1 MALDIPTFITS
12 PIPQLLASNSV
23 PSDDE
28 RDATHE
34 FIGRLQ
40 NTITAIDGEVVY
52 LRSLLVGKERVER
65 CAVHEVI
72 YQHKAVLGP
81 VRTLAPELLAEI
93 FLHTLP
99 SDTLDLYPVPEHFNP
114 WKIPLLVSQ
123 ISRKWRNVALGTPR
137 LWCTLR
143 IFFKF
148 RFASSDTLSDSYVA
162 LISLWASRSGTCDL
176 GVCLDYHD
184 ASLQFSSL
192 ALRPL
197 TDLCHRW
204 RKVVLIFSPSLL
216 QTIRTQFFG
225 RLEGRMPN
233 LEELSLISTHSFFRP
248 PPSINSVFDNFHT
261 NPNLRRLCLH
271 VEVPSS
277 ELTLPLQQLTTL
289 HLYTRLVSVC
299 ATINNCLEILGNSPN
314 LVEFR
319 AQCGSVDPA
328 VRLPEPVY
336 HHNLQTLQII
346 APKNWSR
353 HQRSRGDLQVLFE
366 RLTLPAL
373 EYLDVYVHKDRHLD
387 DCSFSG
393 FLHRTGRGLLKVGI
407 KGVAFEHIINY
418 LYLTPLAAEVDIK
431 VDTIDDED
439 FYKFGTERT
448 MSTSMSEVPVP
459 RLKHLKISGGIH
471 FTQEAFLGFLKAR
484 WRPEDQGAAP
494 LCQLQS
500 VEVFCDMGGEHLHAE
515 TPNILSYREQGLSIR
530 IHSNN

>member
-1 MALDIPTFITS
+1 MASDIPIFVTS
-12 PIPQLLASNSV
+12 PIPQLLASNPI

-28 RDATHE
+28 RYATHE

-40 NTITAIDGEVVY
+40 NTMTAIDGEM
-52 LRSLLVGKERVER
+52 LRSLLMGKERKR
-65 CAVHEVI
+65 WAVHEVI
-72 YQHKAVLGP
+72 HRHKAVLGP

-99 SDTLDLYPVPEHFNP
+99 SDTLDLYPVPDGFNP
-114 WKIPLLVSQ
+114 WKIPLLVSH

-137 LWCTLR
+137 LWSTLR

-148 RFASSDTLSDSYVA
+148 RFAGYDTLSDSYVA

-197 TDLCHRW
+197 TDLSHRW
-204 RKVVLIFSPSLL
+204 RKMVLIFSPSLL

-233 LEELSLISTHSFFRP
+233 LEELSLISTHSLFRP

-277 ELTLPLQQLTTL
+277 ELALPLQQLTTL

-319 AQCGSVDPA
+319 AQCGSVDPT

-336 HHNLQTLQII
+336 HHNLQTLQIM

-353 HQRSRGDLQVLFE
+353 HQRPRGGLQVLFE

-373 EYLDVYVHKDRHLD
+373 EDLDVYVHKDRHWD
-387 DCSFSG
+387 DCSFSD
-393 FLHRTGRGLLKVGI
+393 FLRRNGGGLLKVGI
-407 KGVAFEHIINY
+407 KGEIMAFDHIINY
-418 LYLTPLAAEVDIK
+418 LHLTPLATEVDIK
-431 VDTIDDED
+431 VETMDDED
-439 FYKFGTERT
+439 FYKFGT
-448 MSTSMSEVPVP
+448 SMSKVPVP
-459 RLKHLKISGGIH
+459 RLQHLKISGGIYL
-471 FTQEAFLGFLKAR
+471 TQEAFSGFLKAR
-484 WRPEDQGAAP
+484 WRPEHQGAAP
-494 LCQLQS
+494 VCRLQS
-500 VEVFCDMGGEHLHAE
+500 VEVFCDRGGEHLHAE
-515 TPNILSYREQGLSIR
+515 RTPNILSYREQGLSIR
-530 IHSNN
+530 IYSKN